1 MKKVIFTGF
10 RIFVKFKDFT
20 YFENRAAEAG
30 LEIVYV
36 RSENDED
43 LIKEARNASAIV
55 LIARNITSQI
65 IDSMEKC
72 ELILTL
78 SVGYDCV
85 DVTAATAKKI
95 PVCNTPAYCTDE
107 VANHA
112 ITLVLSVARKIH
124 LIIPNTRNAIWDYA
138 YTKPVYN
145 FKDKTFGI
153 IGLGRIGRAIVQKA
167 KGFQMKIAAYDP
179 YVDDD
184 IFRLKDVERKYELE
198 DLLRESDYI
207 TIHAPLTP
215 ETYHMIDEKAFDIMK
230 DSAVIVNT
238 ARGAIIDQEALCRAL
253 EGGKIAGAGI
263 DVLEKE
269 PPSKDTPLI
278 KLNNAVVTPHIAW
291 YSVESFK
298 RDMVHGMEELIN
310 VLNGHRPRHIVN
322 PEIFGMRNL
331 SI

>member
-1 MKKVIFTGF
+1 MKKVVFTGF
-10 RIFVKFKDFT
+10 RVFVKFENFS
-20 YFENRAAEAG
+20 YFEDRAAEAG
-30 LEIVYV
+30 FEIVYV
-36 RSENDED
+36 RSEKDED
-43 LIKEARNASAIV
+43 LIKEVKDASAIV
-55 LIARNITSQI
+55 LIARNITPRI

-72 ELILTL
+72 ELIQTL

-85 DVTAATAKKI
+85 DLAAATAKNI
-95 PVCNTPAYCTDE
+95 HVCNCPVYCTDE

-112 ITLVLSVARKIH
+112 ITLVLTVARKIH
-124 LIIPNTRNAIWDYA
+124 LIIPNTRDARWDYL

-153 IGLGRIGRAIVQKA
+153 IGLGKIGRTIVQKA
-167 KGFQMKIAAYDP
+167 KGFQMKVAAYDP

-184 IFRLKDVERKYELE
+184 IFMLKDVERKYELD

-215 ETYHMIDEKAFDIMK
+215 ETHHMIDERAFDIMK
-230 DSAVIVNT
+230 DNAVIVNT
-238 ARGAIIDQEALCRAL
+238 ARGAIIDEEALCRAL
-253 EGGKIAGAGI
+253 EEGKIAGAGI

-269 PPSKDTPLI
+269 PPTKDTRLC
-278 KLNNAVVTPHIAW
+278 KLSNAVVTPHIAW

-298 RDMVHGMEELIN
+298 RDMVHGMDELIN
-310 VLNGHRPRHIVN
+310 VLNGRRPKYIVN
-322 PEIFGMRNL
+322 PEIFGMKNL